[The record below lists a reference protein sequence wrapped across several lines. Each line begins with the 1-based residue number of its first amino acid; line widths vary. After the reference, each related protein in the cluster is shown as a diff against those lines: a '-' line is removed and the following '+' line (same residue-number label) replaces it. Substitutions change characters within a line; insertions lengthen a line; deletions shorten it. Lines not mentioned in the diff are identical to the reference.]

1 MHPKEILA
9 RYGID
14 PKKSLGQNFLFDQR
28 LLERIAAV
36 AELEPDDQVLEV
48 GPGLGGLTDVLA
60 RRAARVVAVELDDR
74 LLPVLQQQAETNWSN
89 VTVIHEDILAWD
101 PADVFETN
109 SHYKVVANVPYYITG
124 AILRHLLTATP
135 RPDRLVLTVQK
146 DVAERIVASPPKMS
160 LLSVSVQLFGEA
172 RIAFNLASGS
182 FYPKPKVASSVVDI
196 DLTAQREYS
205 VEMVSD
211 IDRFFKIAKAGFSQ
225 KRKQLLNNLKPL
237 AGGRDQVLD
246 WCEQANVDGKRRAE
260 TLSIGEWIS
269 LFQNFPT

>member
-1 MHPKEILA
+1 MHPKEILE

-36 AELEPDDQVLEV
+36 ADLEPNDQVLEV
-48 GPGLGGLTDVLA
+48 GPGLGSLTAVLA
-60 RRAARVVAVELDDR
+60 RRTARVVAVELDDR
-74 LLPVLQQQAETNWSN
+74 LLPVLQHQAETSWSN
-89 VTVIHEDILAWD
+89 VTIVHDDILAWN
-101 PADVFETN
+101 PAQAFDVG
-109 SHYKVVANVPYYITG
+109 SRYKVVANVPYYITG
-124 AILRHLLTATP
+124 AILRHLLTASP

-160 LLSVSVQLFGEA
+160 LLSVSVQIFGEA

-196 DLTAQREYS
+196 DLTAPSKHSLEAIL
-205 VEMVSD
+205 D

-225 KRKQLLNNLKPL
+225 KRKQILNNLKPL
-237 AGGRDQVLD
+237 AGGRDEVMG
-246 WCEQANVDGKRRAE
+246 WCEQANIDGKRRAE
-260 TLSIGEWIS
+260 TLSIAEWVS
-269 LFQNFPT
+269 LSQNFPH